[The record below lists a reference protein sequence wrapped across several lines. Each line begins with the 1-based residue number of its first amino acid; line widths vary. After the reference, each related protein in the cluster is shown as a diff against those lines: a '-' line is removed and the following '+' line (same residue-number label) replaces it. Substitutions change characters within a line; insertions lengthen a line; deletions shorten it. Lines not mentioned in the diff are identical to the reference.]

1 MFEPYNHT
9 IDTNSGGI
17 CMTAEGSS
25 HTYKQVSGQ
34 SIKTALSNIINK
46 LDMKIKINKKSASKK
61 ILLILTMIIS
71 LNNSKAQIATITIND
86 VNTNVMANTKL
97 LFGIT
102 FDARTSLMG
111 NTATGLIGYYDSS
124 GVVIPEIDTIFNDFP
139 MSTLRYPGNGIAVGF
154 NWKKSIGPANLRP
167 NQDLMGTQGA
177 PQPVKFGFDE
187 FMTMTETKG
196 IPNSEIQIMVPIY
209 DSASTGLLIAQSRA
223 AVPNV
228 ITHNADWVEYCNSPS
243 DGVATNPGG
252 GTDWAE
258 VRAANGHPAP
268 YNIKIWNIGN
278 EPWSALEYGGTAAGC
293 NAYLAIATPIID
305 AMLAI
310 DSTIKITMPTN
321 GNVSTGTWANTL
333 INSTLAQQGKI
344 YSLSQHFFGDENPA
358 TPSPSVL
365 SLNTQLNNLIPAAA
379 AKNIKVFIGDYAHR
393 IPDNPNTAQK
403 DSAMQWLG
411 ANLEADF
418 LVLLSQKSTIERA
431 NFWVYGNA
439 TATWH
444 PIRKNSA
451 GNYTLMPAAEIYKIL
466 FPAFLDNSIQ
476 VTTTSPP
483 SSDGIGGSVVVH
495 SNAFISNDLN
505 HLNVVAVNRDRND
518 TVPLQVTGI
527 SGYNLNSTRLLTATT
542 NTSETII
549 ETVATTDGSGNYIMP
564 PMTVLILEYVNSILG
579 VNKTPLNNT
588 YFQLYPNPTDNIL
601 RFSETLKNIEIYNS
615 NGQLVINKIENADKI
630 SVGHLTTG
638 IYFIK
643 TNKGIMKFIVK

>member
-1 MFEPYNHT
+1 MKTKFN
-9 IDTNSGGI
+9 
-17 CMTAEGSS
+17 
-25 HTYKQVSGQ
+25 KQNAG
-34 SIKTALSNIINK
+34 KII
-46 LDMKIKINKKSASKK
+46 LW
-61 ILLILTMIIS
+61 ILTMIIS
-71 LNNSKAQIATITIND
+71 LNNSKAQIATITINNI
-86 VNTNVMANTKL
+86 NTNVMTNTKL

-102 FDARTSLMG
+102 FDSRTSLMG
-111 NTATGLIGYYDSS
+111 NLSTGLIGYYDSS
-124 GVVIPEIDTIFNDFP
+124 GVIIPQIDAIFNDFP
-139 MSTLRYPGNGIAVGF
+139 MSTLRYPGNGIGVGF
-154 NWKKSIGPANLRP
+154 NWKKSIGPVNLRP

-187 FMTMTETKG
+187 FMAMTEAKG
-196 IPNSEIQIMVPIY
+196 VPSSEVQIMVPIY
-209 DSASTGLLIAQSRA
+209 DSTSTGLTLAQLRA
-223 AVPNV
+223 VVPDV
-228 ITHNADWVEYCNSPS
+228 INHNADWVEYCNSPHDFTLS
-243 DGVATNPGG
+243 NPGG
-252 GTDWAE
+252 GIDWAE

-268 YNIKIWNIGN
+268 YGIKIWNIGN
-278 EPWSALEYGGTAAGC
+278 EPWASGEYGGTAAGC

-310 DSTIKITMPTN
+310 DPTIKITMPTN
-321 GNVSTGTWANTL
+321 GNPTTGNWSYTL

-358 TPSPSVL
+358 TPSPSIL
-365 SLNTQLNNLIPAAA
+365 ALNTQLNSLITAAA

-444 PIRKNSA
+444 PIRKNST

-483 SSDGIGGSVVVH
+483 SSDGIGGSVAVR

-505 HLNVVAVNRDRND
+505 YLNIVAVNRDRNN

-527 SGYNLNSTRLLTATT
+527 TGHNLKNSRLLTATT

-549 ETVATTDGSGNYIMP
+549 ETVATTDGLGNYIMP
-564 PMTVLILEYVNSILG
+564 PMSVLILEYDNTTVG
-579 VNKTPLNNT
+579 VNEIDFKNT
-588 YFQLYPNPTDNIL
+588 TIQLYPNPTDNFL
-601 RFSETLKNIEIYNS
+601 RFSEPFENIEIHNS
-615 NGQLVINKIENADKI
+615 YGQLVINKIKSADYI
-630 SVGHLTTG
+630 SVEHLTAG
-638 IYFIK
+638 IYFLK
-643 TNKGIMKFIVK
+643 SNKGVMKFTIKD